1 MNEEQNWKE
10 WLNEDY
16 QQVEEAPHSKDE
28 NWETII
34 SEISQTNQHQKKI
47 PKKSLLAVAMIIVI
61 VMGSAFVQTN
71 QMQAFDWF
79 VNMFVTTEGDK
90 TQITQTTNEK
100 EPSTDALPDFDNITT
115 NAVPGESKE
124 MTFEEAQD
132 ETDFNIFAP
141 SYLPDGY
148 QLESVTVFYEE
159 VSAGEVQLEYVNNL
173 NDNDV
178 IMLYQTYQP
187 DDFSA
192 AKVVDNE
199 DTEIKTIELDGGEAR
214 LIEFMDGHIQI
225 IWSTPKTN
233 WLLEGSENKEQLIK
247 VAESIDY

>member
-1 MNEEQNWKE
+1 MNEEPSLQE
-10 WLNEDY
+10 WLKEDY
-16 QQVEEAPHSKDE
+16 QKVEEPPHSKDE

-34 SEISQTNQHQKKI
+34 SEIPRTDQHQKKI
-47 PKKSLLAVAMIIVI
+47 PKKSLLAVAMIAVIVI
-61 VMGSAFVQTN
+61 GTAFVQTN

-90 TQITQTTNEK
+90 AQITQTTNEK

-115 NAVPGESKE
+115 NAVQEENKE

-132 ETDFNIFAP
+132 ETDFNIYAP
-141 SYLPDGY
+141 SYLPDSY

-159 VSAGEVQLEYVNNL
+159 ALAREVQLEYVNNL
-173 NDNDV
+173 NDV
-178 IMLYQTYQP
+178 VMLNQTYQP

-192 AKVVDNE
+192 SKVVDNE
-199 DTEIKTIELDGGEAR
+199 DTEIKTIVLDGGEAR
-214 LIEFMDGHIQI
+214 LVEFEDGHIQI
-225 IWSTPKTN
+225 IWSTPKMN
-233 WLLEGSENKEQLIK
+233 WVLEGEENKEQLIN